1 MKLYHNPDI
10 KEWTP
15 QIIEEIFTMEDV
27 SIKMLDDTIDRDN
40 LIIDYL
46 TSEYKPWTL
55 LILPIQ
61 YRKWCFVIVHMEH
74 GNGNVYPDFWYR
86 TSLFEIIESVNP
98 SAVYPILMSEE
109 DFNTYL
115 PYN

>member
-46 TSEYKPWTL
+46 TSEYKP
-55 LILPIQ
+55 
-61 YRKWCFVIVHMEH
+61 
-74 GNGNVYPDFWYR
+74 
-86 TSLFEIIESVNP
+86 
-98 SAVYPILMSEE
+98 
-109 DFNTYL
+109 
-115 PYN
+115 